1 MGKLTKTS
9 SRAGPAEPRRAR
21 NVIFTVGLEKECA
34 GNVEAAKE
42 NKVRG
47 TPGIFHGSCVL
58 RGFPWRFLQKPYIWP
73 GRWKNY
79 RSLSR
84 RGWQTYGNRLGPARE
99 SWKTLLEPTPA
110 QPKAEAG
117 AAQKR
122 CLPGWWLHGEAG
134 KPCWNQRL
142 CSSGPRAGRLRQKG
156 RPLHGKAGNP
166 AGTSA
171 SAAQR
176 RGRGGVKVS
185 DLNRGP
191 TYGNR
196 LGPARESWKTLLEP
210 APRQHRAEG
219 GAVLR

>member
-1 MGKLTKTS
+1 M
-9 SRAGPAEPRRAR
+9 
-21 NVIFTVGLEKECA
+21 
-34 GNVEAAKE
+34 
-42 NKVRG
+42 
-47 TPGIFHGSCVL
+47 
-58 RGFPWRFLQKPYIWP
+58 
-73 GRWKNY
+73 
-79 RSLSR
+79 
-84 RGWQTYGNRLGPARE
+84 
-99 SWKTLLEPTPA
+99 EPTPA

-219 GAVLR
+219 GAALRSAALTADRRTGTGWGLHGKAGKPCWNQHLGSQTIIPVGFAAGLNDWQKRHSYKVLNSLGLQGQRGEACENKLQSELRYEV